1 MPPAVCFTVIP
12 MAQIY
17 LFAFR
22 SRGKASLPFF
32 GNVRTHWAVE
42 MHNTGG
48 ACLYVHVRPT
58 RPDPAPERPSVN
70 TKH

>member
-12 MAQIY
+12 VAQIY

-32 GNVRTHWAVE
+32 GNVRFWLVGFSPFLCIALVAL
-42 MHNTGG
+42 G
-48 ACLYVHVRPT
+48 
-58 RPDPAPERPSVN
+58 
-70 TKH
+70 